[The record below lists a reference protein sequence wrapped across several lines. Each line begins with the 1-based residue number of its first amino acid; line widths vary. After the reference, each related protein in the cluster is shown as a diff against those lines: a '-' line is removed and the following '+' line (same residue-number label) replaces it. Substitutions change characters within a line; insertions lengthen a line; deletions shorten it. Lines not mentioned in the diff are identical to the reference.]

1 MLCKD
6 QYFHN
11 PLFRRVRQGMKQYG
25 KAMICRATIDQ
36 PDLCTG
42 LVRKLGSCGA
52 VDHKFT
58 V

>member
-1 MLCKD
+1 
-6 QYFHN
+6 
-11 PLFRRVRQGMKQYG
+11 MKQYG

-36 PDLCTG
+36 PDLRTG
-42 LVRKLGSCGA
+42 SVRKLGSCGA